1 MSALLLPLLAE
12 KRASGWP
19 QHVTGRAAL
28 YLPAPDI
35 FGRIYTTDAH
45 FAAYSVPAQPRRLA
59 RTDALLALAPRGG
72 VPMVLAVFDLDAP
85 DHQATET
92 WFTEQLLLLETL
104 RSQHPGLFVYRTR
117 GGYRLLWRLEPPHVL
132 RSPEDAQAWKLRYQ
146 RWCCYLARAFGLVAD
161 PSCADW
167 TRLYRLP
174 HATREPEGPPEQLP
188 TWGDPGEL
196 GPWDVQPAAGELG
209 ADLALAEQLA
219 PSWPLWRPVALALR
233 DEEVRQGGGLVRNAV
248 FTPSALPEGPWQVF
262 TPLVGGPASPTPA
275 EGPIRPRSG
284 EPHQRRAQAYAEQAL
299 ARAGQE
305 LGATAPGNG
314 RNNLLN
320 AKAYALGRF
329 VGAGLLARGHV
340 EQVLRAAA
348 GQAGLPEFET
358 EATLRS
364 GLERGL
370 ALPWVPQWP
379 LTPSI
384 GTSNHP
390 IEPSIDPP
398 SDLSQ
403 NHLPLSE
410 RRSGARR
417 RLTERRTVQALDP
430 WAFPTTDTGNAER
443 LVARHGRDLH
453 YCHPWQKWLAWD
465 GRRWQTDSTA
475 EVRRRAKETTRSIYA
490 EATTLTGDGPE
501 AEARRKDLGSWARR
515 TEARER
521 RSAML
526 ELAQSEEGIPVLPE
540 QFDADPWLL
549 NCLNGTLDL
558 RTGALRSH
566 QQNDLLTKLCPVAYD
581 AKAICPTWL
590 AFLRVI
596 TRGNEELIRFLQRF
610 MGYAMTGVVWEHVL
624 LVCYGT
630 GSNGKST
637 FLETLVGLLGDY
649 AWQAPPDLLMLK
661 SLDTHPTEM
670 AGLFGVRFAACIETA
685 SGRRLDEARMKM
697 LTGGDRVTV
706 RRMREDFWTFRPT
719 HKLALGTNHKPLVAT
734 TDHGTWRRQKL
745 VPFTVTIPPEQQDKR
760 LLEKLKA
767 EFSGILRWA
776 LEGCLAWQRD
786 GLGEPEIVRL
796 ATGAWRDESDALG
809 AFLTSHCELGPQLT
823 TTSKEL
829 YEAYVAYCGANSDEP
844 LRKNVFSQRL
854 AEQGFENRKG
864 AKGVRL
870 WKGLS
875 LLTPPKDDPKV

>member
-1 MSALLLPLLAE
+1 
-12 KRASGWP
+12 
-19 QHVTGRAAL
+19 
-28 YLPAPDI
+28 
-35 FGRIYTTDAH
+35 
-45 FAAYSVPAQPRRLA
+45 
-59 RTDALLALAPRGG
+59 
-72 VPMVLAVFDLDAP
+72 
-85 DHQATET
+85 
-92 WFTEQLLLLETL
+92 
-104 RSQHPGLFVYRTR
+104 
-117 GGYRLLWRLEPPHVL
+117 
-132 RSPEDAQAWKLRYQ
+132 
-146 RWCCYLARAFGLVAD
+146 
-161 PSCADW
+161 
-167 TRLYRLP
+167 
-174 HATREPEGPPEQLP
+174 
-188 TWGDPGEL
+188 
-196 GPWDVQPAAGELG
+196 
-209 ADLALAEQLA
+209 
-219 PSWPLWRPVALALR
+219 
-233 DEEVRQGGGLVRNAV
+233 
-248 FTPSALPEGPWQVF
+248 
-262 TPLVGGPASPTPA
+262 
-275 EGPIRPRSG
+275 
-284 EPHQRRAQAYAEQAL
+284 
-299 ARAGQE
+299 
-305 LGATAPGNG
+305 
-314 RNNLLN
+314 
-320 AKAYALGRF
+320 
-329 VGAGLLARGHV
+329 LLARGHV
-340 EQVLRAAA
+340 EQVLQTAA

-370 ALPWVPQWP
+370 AQPWVPQWP
-379 LTPSI
+379 VTPSA
-384 GTSNHP
+384 GPSNHP
-390 IEPSIDPP
+390 IEPPN
-398 SDLSQ
+398 DLPQ
-403 NHLPLSE
+403 NNLPLSE

-417 RLTERRTVQALDP
+417 RHVERRAVQTLDP

-465 GRRWQTDSTA
+465 GRRWRTDSTA
-475 EVRRRAKETTRSIYA
+475 EVRRHAKETTRSIYA
-490 EATTLTGDGPE
+490 EATALTGDGPE

-558 RTGALRSH
+558 RTGTLRSH

-581 AKAICPTWL
+581 AEAICPTWL

-745 VPFTVTIPPEQQDKR
+745 VPFTVTIPSEQQDKR
-760 LLEKLKA
+760 LPERLKA

-776 LEGCLAWQRD
+776 LVGCLAWQRD
-786 GLGEPEIVRL
+786 GLGNAEAIRE
-796 ATGAWRDESDALG
+796 ATEAWRDESDALG
-809 AFLTSHCELGPQLT
+809 GFLHSCCALT
-823 TTSKEL
+823 PRGTVAAKEL
-829 YEAYVAYCGANSDEP
+829 YRAYLVHCEANGEEP
-844 LRKNVFSQRL
+844 LKQKPFGQRL
-854 AEQGFENRKG
+854 GEHGFAAIKG
-864 AKGVRL
+864 TGGVRL
-870 WKGLS
+870 WRGLR
-875 LLTPPKDDPKV
+875 LAEVANG